1 MKARIL
7 LTALVLS
14 SIGGLSAT
22 AQELPHFDIEKI
34 CRSAQALTE
43 EDRNPVQTCMKDE
56 ADAERQLRAIWR
68 SANSAHRENC
78 AAETRIGGSPSYVD
92 VLTCLELAEGVPPAA
107 QPPR

>member
-7 LTALVLS
+7 LAALVLGS
-14 SIGGLSAT
+14 LGGLPAT
-22 AQELPHFDIEKI
+22 AQEIPRFDIEKI

-68 SANSAHRENC
+68 SADSAHRATC

-92 VLTCLELAEGVPPAA
+92 VLTCLELAQGVPPAT
-107 QPPR
+107 QRPR